1 MTELDTHSQILAA
14 AEARFSLYGYN
25 KTTMAEIAGDCNMS
39 AANLY
44 RYFENKLD
52 IGAALAN
59 QCLVEKEHELEL
71 IVTDDSMSCAE
82 KLQAFILYVLHYTY
96 HHFDTSPKIS
106 ELIEAMTDQ
115 RPEVMQSH
123 RQSKLALIC
132 QLLEQSQQTGEFS
145 FSDID
150 QTAEAINTAISIFY
164 LPTVMPMFSLE
175 EFERKA
181 DAVCTLLLK
190 GLTHSG

>member
-71 IVTDDSMSCAE
+71 IITDDSTSCSE
-82 KLQAFILYVLHYTY
+82 KLQAFILYALHYTY

-115 RPEVMQSH
+115 RPEVMKSH
-123 RQSKLALIC
+123 RQSKLALIR

-145 FSDID
+145 FADID

-164 LPTVMPMFSLE
+164 LPTVMPMFTLE

-190 GLTHSG
+190 GLTHSE

>member
-1 MTELDTHSQILAA
+1 MTEIDTHSQILTA
-14 AEARFSLYGYN
+14 AEERFSLYGYN

-59 QCLVEKEHELEL
+59 QCLLEKEHELEL
-71 IVTDDSMSCAE
+71 IITDDSMSCAD
-82 KLQAFILYVLHYTY
+82 KLQAFVLYALHYTY

-106 ELIEAMTDQ
+106 ELIEAMTVQ

-123 RQSKLALIC
+123 RQRKLSLIR

-150 QTAEAINTAISIFY
+150 QTADAINTAISFFY
-164 LPTVMPMFSLE
+164 LPTVMPMFTLE

-181 DAVCTLLLK
+181 HAVCKLLLK

>member
-1 MTELDTHSQILAA
+1 MTELDTPSQILAA

-59 QCLVEKEHELEL
+59 QCLVEKEHGLEL
-71 IVTDDSMSCAE
+71 IITDDSKSCAE
-82 KLQAFILYVLHYTY
+82 KLQVFILYILHYTY

-123 RQSKLALIC
+123 RQSKLSLIH
-132 QLLEQSQQTGEFS
+132 QLLEQSQEIGEFS
-145 FSDID
+145 FADID

-164 LPTVMPMFSLE
+164 LPTIMPMFTLE

-181 DAVCTLLLK
+181 DAVCTLLLN